1 MEDWENMNYL
11 VINKAG
17 EWKYFR
23 HMKNI
28 AEYLN
33 TTISKVA
40 SSKHHCLRYYQY
52 MCPKREVY
60 IQQLYNDR
68 NKNFP
73 VDTRFIWDSRQR
85 AIYMKAKFDN
95 YPKV

>member
-23 HMKNI
+23 HMRNI

-33 TTISKVA
+33 TTMSKVS

-52 MCPKREVY
+52 MCPKRGVY
-60 IQQLYNDR
+60 IQQLYNDKT
-68 NKNFP
+68 KNFP
-73 VDTRFIWDSRQR
+73 LDTRFIWDSRQR
-85 AIYMKAKFDN
+85 AIYMKAKYDK
-95 YPKV
+95 YPKI